1 MHERGAPPTGW
12 HRSPRPPGAEL
23 RGLEHNLTLASLG
36 VRLLRDTFLTPGW
49 AQAPFGCSGADLC
62 DPNPDPHVL
71 HPPVFLLGTGS
82 RERTSH
88 LPLVPLPLLP
98 RLPAASLPSA
108 AQPPAAC
115 CWRTRRGPEPR
126 KWLKKKGKKRK
137 SGC

>member
-62 DPNPDPHVL
+62 DLSTCCCTSQSAFLALNPTL
-71 HPPVFLLGTGS
+71 
-82 RERTSH
+82 
-88 LPLVPLPLLP
+88 
-98 RLPAASLPSA
+98 
-108 AQPPAAC
+108 
-115 CWRTRRGPEPR
+115 
-126 KWLKKKGKKRK
+126 
-137 SGC
+137 